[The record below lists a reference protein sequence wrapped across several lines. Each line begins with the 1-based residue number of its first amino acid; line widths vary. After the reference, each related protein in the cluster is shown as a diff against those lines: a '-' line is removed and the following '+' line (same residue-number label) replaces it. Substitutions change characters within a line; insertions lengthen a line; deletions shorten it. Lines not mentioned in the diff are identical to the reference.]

1 VGAKASAYV
10 LDSFAVLAYLAAEAG
25 MPRVREVLRDASAG
39 RCSVYLSLINLGE
52 VAYIVERERGLAR
65 AQETLGLI
73 DQLPI
78 QILPASREVVMAAA
92 HVKAE
97 YPMAYADAFAVAAA
111 QNLDAVILTGDPEFD
126 AVKDLVHV
134 ERI

>member
-1 VGAKASAYV
+1 MGGKSKAYV
-10 LDSFAVLAYLAAEAG
+10 LDSFAVLAYLTAEAG
-25 MPRVREVLRDASAG
+25 MPRVREVLNKASAG
-39 RCSVYLSLINLGE
+39 HCAVYLSLINLGE

-78 QILPASREVVMAAA
+78 EVLPATKEAVMAAA
-92 HVKAE
+92 HVKAGH
-97 YPMAYADAFAVAAA
+97 PLAYADAFAVAAA
-111 QNLDAVILTGDPEFD
+111 QTLDAVVLTGDPEFD
-126 AVKDLVHV
+126 SVRKIVSV

>member
-1 VGAKASAYV
+1 VGAKATAYV

-39 RCSVYLSLINLGE
+39 QCSVYLSLINLGE

-78 QILPASREVVMAAA
+78 QVLPASREVVMAAA

>member
-1 VGAKASAYV
+1 MGAKARAYV

-39 RCSVYLSLINLGE
+39 RGSVYLSLINLGQ

-78 QILPASREVVMAAA
+78 QILPASREAVMAAA

-111 QNLDAVILTGDPEFD
+111 QILDAVILTGDPEFE

-134 ERI
+134 ERL